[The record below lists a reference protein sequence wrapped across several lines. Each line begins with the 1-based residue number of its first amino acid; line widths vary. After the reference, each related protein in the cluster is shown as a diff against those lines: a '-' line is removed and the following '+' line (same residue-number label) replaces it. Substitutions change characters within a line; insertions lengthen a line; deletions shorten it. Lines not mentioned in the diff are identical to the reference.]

1 MEPDPPS
8 PYPNGASPAFLTTR
22 WSMILRAGVD
32 ECEDALSK
40 LCRGYWYP
48 LYAYLRRC
56 GHAVPDAQ
64 DLTQGFFEHLLSRQ
78 LLARADPQKGRF
90 RSYLLGAIKNYL
102 GHEYRHRNALK
113 RGGGTSVEPIDE
125 IEAERRFS
133 LEPEDVLTPELQF
146 ERSWA
151 FALLEQV
158 GERLGEDYTR
168 AGRVEL
174 FRKLLPCLAGRFD
187 RAGYRD
193 LGRELGISE
202 GAVAVAVHRM
212 RRRYGELLREE
223 IAQTVETPAEVE
235 AELAHLMKVVAAV

>member
-1 MEPDPPS
+1 MV
-8 PYPNGASPAFLTTR
+8 
-22 WSMILRAGVD
+22 LRAGVE

-40 LCRGYWYP
+40 LCRSYWYP

-56 GHAVPDAQ
+56 GHAVMDAQ
-64 DLTQGFFEHLLSRQ
+64 DLTQGFFEHLLSKQ
-78 LLARADPQKGRF
+78 LLARADPQRGRF

-102 GHEYRHRNALK
+102 SHEYRHQNALK
-113 RGGGTSVEPIDE
+113 RGGGTSFVSIDE

-133 LEPEDVLTPELQF
+133 LEPWDPLTPEIQF

-168 AGRVEL
+168 AGREEL
-174 FRKLLPCLAGRFD
+174 FRKLLPCLAGKFD
-187 RAGYRD
+187 RGGYRD

-223 IAQTVETPAEVE
+223 IAQTVETPEETE
-235 AELAHLMKVVAAV
+235 AELAHLMKVVADV